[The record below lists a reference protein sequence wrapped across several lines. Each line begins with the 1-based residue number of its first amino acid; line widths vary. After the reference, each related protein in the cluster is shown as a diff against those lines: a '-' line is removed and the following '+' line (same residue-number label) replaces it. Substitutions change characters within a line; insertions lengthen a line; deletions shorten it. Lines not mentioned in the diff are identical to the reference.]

1 MIPRTVTKKMN
12 LQTVAIPNVNKRKKN
27 RLPKKKIK
35 KQQNGLRMKLKMLM
49 FIMLTTMLMM
59 PQSRKTEILLKTAQ
73 NSKMN
78 LQKQNLLKQ

>member
-1 MIPRTVTKKMN
+1 MILRTVTKELN
-12 LQTVAIPNVNKRKKN
+12 LQTVAIPNENKRKKN

-35 KQQNGLRMKLKMLM
+35 KQQNELRMKPKTLM

-59 PQSRKTEILLKTAQ
+59 LQNRKTEILLRTVQ

-78 LQKQNLLKQ
+78 LQKQNLLKR